1 MSEETKKPA
10 EEQTKKAEYISE
22 KAMAEILK
30 GIRQRLPVKEYANK
44 KFSLEQMKQI
54 RLGIK
59 KEIS

>member
-30 GIRQRLPVKEYANK
+30 GIRREAVSE
-44 KFSLEQMKQI
+44 
-54 RLGIK
+54 
-59 KEIS
+59 

>member
-44 KFSLEQMKQI
+44 KFSPEQMK
-54 RLGIK
+54 LT
-59 KEIS
+59 

>member
-30 GIRQRLPVKEYANK
+30 GIRQTVQLNVHCSCTFKA
-44 KFSLEQMKQI
+44 FS
-54 RLGIK
+54 
-59 KEIS
+59 ISRSKPMI